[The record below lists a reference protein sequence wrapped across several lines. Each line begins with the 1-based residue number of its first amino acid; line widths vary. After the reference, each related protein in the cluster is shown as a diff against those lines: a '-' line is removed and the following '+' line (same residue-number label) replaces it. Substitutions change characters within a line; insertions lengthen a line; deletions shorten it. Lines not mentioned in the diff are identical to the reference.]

1 MKTAIYGGS
10 FNPPHLGHLEAA
22 RTVYESL
29 KPDSFLIIPD
39 RVPPHK
45 ELAVGSPAPY
55 ERLEL
60 CELNFRSIPGCTVT
74 DMELK
79 REGKSYT
86 ADTVAQLKAEGA
98 EDIYLV
104 MGTDM
109 LLSFEEWYRFQYLL
123 ESCTLAVLA
132 REDDDH
138 DELLCH
144 KRKLEELYGGKI
156 EILSHEPLPMSSSD
170 IRAKLRLRMGAEL
183 LDEEV
188 YSLIIRRGYYEAL
201 PELTWLRNEAY
212 ELMSSTRVAH
222 AAGCESEAV
231 MLAMHWGEDPEAA
244 ATAGILHDITKKLS
258 LEQQLILCGEY
269 GIILDNAMLES
280 PRIIHAVTG
289 AAMAAER
296 FGVSEEISSAIRW
309 HTTGKSD
316 MSTLEKIIYLADAIE
331 PSRDFEGVEELREL
345 AYENLDKA
353 MAAALERSIE
363 NIRMKGAEPYKDTI
377 EACQWYNTLERN

>member
-1 MKTAIYGGS
+1 MRTAIYGGS

-39 RVPPHK
+39 REPPHK
-45 ELAVGSPAPY
+45 ELAVGSPTPY

-60 CELNFRSIPGCTVT
+60 CEINFRSIPGCTVT

-86 ADTVAQLKAEGA
+86 ADTIAQLKAEGA
-98 EDIYLV
+98 EDIHVV

-123 ESCTLAVLA
+123 ENCTLAVLA

-138 DELLCH
+138 EELEAQ
-144 KRKLEELYGGKI
+144 KRKLEELYGGRI
-156 EILSHEPLPMSSSD
+156 EILSHEPLPMSSSE
-170 IRAKLRLRMGAEL
+170 IRSKLRLRMGAEL
-183 LDEEV
+183 LEEEV
-188 YSLIIRRGYYEAL
+188 YRLIIRKGYYEAL
-201 PELTWLRNEAY
+201 PELSWLRSEAY
-212 ELMSSTRVAH
+212 RLMSSTRVAH

-258 LEQQLILCGEY
+258 LDEQLILCEKY
-269 GIILDNAMLES
+269 GIILDSAMLSS
-280 PRIIHAVTG
+280 PQIIHAVTG
-289 AAMAAER
+289 AAMAADR
-296 FGVSEEISSAIRW
+296 FGVSEEISRAIRW

-316 MSTLEKIIYLADAIE
+316 MTSLEKIIYLADIIE

-345 AYENLDKA
+345 AYEDLDRA
-353 MAAALERSIE
+353 MAVSLERSIE
-363 NIRMKGAEPYKDTI
+363 RIRMRGAEPYKDTI
-377 EACQWYNTLERN
+377 DACQWYNTLE

>member
-86 ADTVAQLKAEGA
+86 ADTIAQLKAEGND
-98 EDIYLV
+98 DIYIV

-109 LLSFEEWYRFQYLL
+109 LLSFEEWYKFQYLL
-123 ESCTLAVLA
+123 ENCTLAVLA
-132 REDDDH
+132 REDDDQE
-138 DELLCH
+138 ELQGH
-144 KRKLEELYGGKI
+144 KRKLEQLYGGRI

-170 IRAKLRLRMGAEL
+170 IRSKLRLRMGSEL
-183 LDEEV
+183 LEQEV
-188 YSLIIRRGYYEAL
+188 YRLIIRKGYYEAL
-201 PELTWLRNEAY
+201 PELTWLRNEVY
-212 ELMSSTRVAH
+212 PLMSSTRVAH

-231 MLAMHWGEDPEAA
+231 MLAMHWGEDAEAA

-258 LEQQLILCGEY
+258 LEEQLILCEKY
-269 GIILDNAMLES
+269 GIILDSAMLS
-280 PRIIHAVTG
+280 NPQIIHAVTG
-289 AAMAAER
+289 AALAADR
-296 FGVSEEISSAIRW
+296 FGVSEEISQAIRW

-316 MSTLEKIIYLADAIE
+316 MTTLEKIIYLADVIE
-331 PSRDFEGVEELREL
+331 PSRDFEGVDELREL
-345 AYENLDKA
+345 AYEDLDRA
-353 MAAALERSIE
+353 MALSLERSIE
-363 NIRMKGAEPYKDTI
+363 RIRMKGAEPYKDTI
-377 EACQWYNTLERN
+377 DACQWYNTLE

>member
-1 MKTAIYGGS
+1 MRTAIYGGS

-22 RTVYESL
+22 KTVYESL

-39 RVPPHK
+39 REPPHK
-45 ELAVGSPAPY
+45 QLAAGSPTPY

-60 CELNFRSIPGCTVT
+60 CKLNFRSIPGCTVT

-86 ADTVAQLKAEGA
+86 ADTIAQLKAEGA
-98 EDIYLV
+98 DDIYIV

-109 LLSFEEWYRFQYLL
+109 LLSFEEWYKFQYLL
-123 ESCTLAVLA
+123 ENCTLAVLA

-138 DELLCH
+138 EELMSH
-144 KRKLEELYGGKI
+144 KQKLQELYGGRI
-156 EILSHEPLPMSSSD
+156 EILSHEPLPMSSSE
-170 IRAKLRLRMGAEL
+170 IRSRLRLRMGAEL

-188 YSLIIRRGYYEAL
+188 YRLIIRRGYYEAL
-201 PELTWLRNEAY
+201 PELSWLRGEAY
-212 ELMSSTRVAH
+212 QLMSSKRVAH

-231 MLAMHWGEDPEAA
+231 MLARHWGEDPEAA

-258 LEQQLILCGEY
+258 LDEQLILCEEY
-269 GIILDNAMLES
+269 GIILDSAMLCS
-280 PRIIHAVTG
+280 PQIIHAVTG
-289 AAMAAER
+289 AALAADR
-296 FGVSEEISSAIRW
+296 FGVSGQISQAIRW

-316 MSTLEKIIYLADAIE
+316 MTTLEKIIYLADIIE

-345 AYENLDKA
+345 AYEDLDKA

-363 NIRMKGAEPYKDTI
+363 HIRMKGAEPYKDTI
-377 EACQWYNTLERN
+377 DACQWYNTLE

>member
-1 MKTAIYGGS
+1 MRTAIYGGS

-39 RVPPHK
+39 REPPHK
-45 ELAVGSPAPY
+45 ELAAGSPTPY

-60 CELNFRSIPGCTVT
+60 CEINFRSIPGCTVT

-86 ADTVAQLKAEGA
+86 ADTIAQLKAEGA
-98 EDIYLV
+98 EDIHIV

-123 ESCTLAVLA
+123 ENCTLAVLA

-138 DELLCH
+138 KELEAQ
-144 KRKLEELYGGKI
+144 KRKLEELYGGRI
-156 EILSHEPLPMSSSD
+156 EILSHEPLPMSSSE
-170 IRAKLRLRMGAEL
+170 IRSKLRLRMGAEL
-183 LDEEV
+183 LEEEV
-188 YSLIIRRGYYEAL
+188 YRHIIRKGYYEAL
-201 PELTWLRNEAY
+201 PELSWLRSEAY
-212 ELMSSTRVAH
+212 QLMSSTRVAH

-258 LEQQLILCGEY
+258 LDEQLILCEKY
-269 GIILDNAMLES
+269 GIILDSAMLSS
-280 PRIIHAVTG
+280 PQIIHAVTG
-289 AAMAAER
+289 AALAEDR
-296 FGVSEEISSAIRW
+296 FGVSEEISQAIRW

-316 MSTLEKIIYLADAIE
+316 MTTLEKIIYLADIIE

-345 AYENLDKA
+345 AYEDLDRA
-353 MAAALERSIE
+353 MAVSLERSLE
-363 NIRMKGAEPYKDTI
+363 RIRMRGAEPYKDTI
-377 EACQWYNTLERN
+377 DACQWYNTLE

>member
-316 MSTLEKIIYLADAIE
+316 MSTLEKIRLEKILGRKICNEALHTYCT
-331 PSRDFEGVEELREL
+331 RED
-345 AYENLDKA
+345 YEREQGIS
-353 MAAALERSIE
+353 M
-363 NIRMKGAEPYKDTI
+363 
-377 EACQWYNTLERN
+377 